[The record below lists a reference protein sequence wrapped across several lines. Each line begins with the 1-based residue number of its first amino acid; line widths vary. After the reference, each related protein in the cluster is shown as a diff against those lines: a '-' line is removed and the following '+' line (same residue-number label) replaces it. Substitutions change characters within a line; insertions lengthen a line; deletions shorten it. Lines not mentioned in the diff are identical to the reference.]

1 MGQAYWKCME
11 EGCEDDHIYRFKG
24 LCRSCT
30 TYVDGKVS
38 EPVKRV
44 RVTSNGSVIPASEP
58 TPILRGPV
66 TRREQIAMSRQM
78 KMEKKHRI
86 AMRRAKKMMREQ
98 NIPPEHQEALDALVA
113 EQIGESVPVPDE
125 EE

>member
-11 EGCEDDHIYRFKG
+11 EGCQDDHIYRFKG

-30 TYVDGKVS
+30 TYVDGEVS